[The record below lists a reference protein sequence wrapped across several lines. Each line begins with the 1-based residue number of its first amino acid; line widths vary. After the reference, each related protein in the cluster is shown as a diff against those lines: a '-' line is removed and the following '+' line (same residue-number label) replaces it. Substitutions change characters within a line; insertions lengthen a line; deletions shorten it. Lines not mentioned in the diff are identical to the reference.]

1 MQLTDRRGDALSR
14 LLCRACLLRRQA
26 PSQHHRAFAPLL
38 DEDEG
43 EGGTARPLGPPR
55 RTGWMAKTTSAGG
68 PLRHV
73 GSSQLGAGEIEAVI
87 APECRDRRYFTL
99 SEGRLAWWRHEEEH
113 TLKMEPQ
120 TSLVVSHYAYPT
132 PTPNHYPYPYPYP

>member
-14 LLCRACLLRRQA
+14 LLCRACLLRR
-26 PSQHHRAFAPLL
+26 PSQHHRPFAPLL

-43 EGGTARPLGPPR
+43 EGGTTRPLGPPR

-99 SEGRLAWWRHEEEH
+99 SEGRLAWWRHEEER

-120 TSLVVSHYAYPT
+120 TSLVVSHDAYPT
-132 PTPNHYPYPYPYP
+132 PTPNHYPYPYPYPYP